1 MKINDGA
8 AALMFGLLLGAGGM
22 YTYQFRAMSMLQAY
36 SQGKVDIMQLVCPP
50 VTEAVMRAQQ
60 EAAKKQDV
68 SAVTPKG
75 PKAAAKEE

>member
-1 MKINDGA
+1 MRINDGVV
-8 AALMFGLLLGAGGM
+8 ALIFGALLGAGGM

-50 VTEAVMRAQQ
+50 VTEVIMRAQQ

-68 SAVTPKG
+68 AAKG